1 MKLALRPSGDGSF
14 LRSFRILPPTDRKK
28 VVFIAIFQVLMAA
41 LDLLGVIAVGLLVT
55 VSVSGGESNEGSG
68 KVQFALQ
75 LLRLNDA
82 SFEMQCA
89 VLGSMSVLL
98 LIGRT
103 LLSIFFTRRIL
114 YFLLRR
120 GAQITTE
127 SLSKLLSQSL
137 TEVKGRSSQETL
149 FALTHGVSAIILQVI
164 AASVIWI
171 SDFAL
176 LVVLV
181 LALVLIDAPTALVS
195 FSLFAVISFFLHK
208 YMHTRASQLG
218 LLSSRL
224 NISSNETILEAL
236 SAFRELTVRN
246 RKNYYVN
253 EVGHLRKELAS
264 SAAEMSFM
272 PYVSKYVLETSIVAG
287 AVLIGFVQFMFR
299 DASTA
304 LGVIAIFLAAG
315 SRIAPAVLRLQQGL
329 ISIRGGLGMAAPTL
343 ALLESLEKVPKGDT
357 TVAPLLVS
365 HEGFTSE
372 VRIKNVSYT
381 YPDQEIPA
389 VKNLNLVIEPGT
401 FVAIVGP
408 SGSGKT
414 TLTDLLLGVINPDLG
429 EIEISGLQ
437 PKMAFSKW
445 PGAVAYVP
453 QDVMASSSTLRQN
466 IALGFPIFEATDELV
481 KWAASVAQLE
491 ELLSA
496 TELGLDHEV
505 GENGSR
511 LSGGQRQRLGV
522 ARALFTKPKLL
533 VLDEATSALDG
544 ETETKL
550 TNELSSL
557 RGSTTVV
564 VIAHRLSTI
573 RNADL
578 VIYFEKGEIIESGT
592 FDEIRSKVSSFD
604 YQAKSLG
611 L

>member
-1 MKLALRPSGDGSF
+1 MKFTLRPSGDGSF
-14 LRSFRILPPTDRKK
+14 LRSFKILPPTDRKK
-28 VVFIAIFQVLMAA
+28 LVFITIFQVLMVA
-41 LDLLGVIAVGLLVT
+41 LDLVGVIAIGLLVT
-55 VSVSGGESNEGSG
+55 LSVSGSESTEASG

-75 LLRLNDA
+75 LLGLNGA

-89 VLGSMSVLL
+89 VLGSAAVLL

-137 TEVKGRSSQETL
+137 AEVKQRSSQETL

-164 AASVIWI
+164 ATSVIWI

-181 LALVLIDAPTALVS
+181 LALVFIDAPTALAS
-195 FSLFAVISFFLHK
+195 FSLFAVISFFLHR
-208 YMHTRASQLG
+208 YMHMRASQLG
-218 LLSSRL
+218 SLSSSL
-224 NISSNETILEAL
+224 NIRSNDTILEAL

-253 EVGHLRKELAS
+253 KVGYLRNELAS

-272 PYVSKYVLETSIVAG
+272 PYVSKYVLETSIVVG
-287 AVLIGFVQFMFR
+287 AVLIGFIQFIFR
-299 DASTA
+299 DASQA

-357 TVAPLLVS
+357 SVAPLLVS

-372 VRIKNVSYT
+372 VKIKNVSYT

-389 VKNLNLVIEPGT
+389 VKNLNLCIEPGT

-414 TLTDLLLGVINPDLG
+414 TLTDLLLGVLKPDLG
-429 EIEISGLQ
+429 EIEISGLE

-481 KWAASVAQLE
+481 KWAASMAQLE
-491 ELLSA
+491 ELLS
-496 TELGLDHEV
+496 TTDLGFDHEV

-550 TNELSSL
+550 TNGLSSL
-557 RGSTTVV
+557 RGSTTVI

-573 RNADL
+573 RNSDL
-578 VIYFEKGEIIESGT
+578 VIYFDKGEITASGT
-592 FDEIRSKVSSFD
+592 FNEIRSKIPSFD

>member
-1 MKLALRPSGDGSF
+1 
-14 LRSFRILPPTDRKK
+14 
-28 VVFIAIFQVLMAA
+28 
-41 LDLLGVIAVGLLVT
+41 
-55 VSVSGGESNEGSG
+55 
-68 KVQFALQ
+68 
-75 LLRLNDA
+75 
-82 SFEMQCA
+82 
-89 VLGSMSVLL
+89 
-98 LIGRT
+98 
-103 LLSIFFTRRIL
+103 
-114 YFLLRR
+114 
-120 GAQITTE
+120 
-127 SLSKLLSQSL
+127 
-137 TEVKGRSSQETL
+137 
-149 FALTHGVSAIILQVI
+149 
-164 AASVIWI
+164 
-171 SDFAL
+171 
-176 LVVLV
+176 
-181 LALVLIDAPTALVS
+181 VS